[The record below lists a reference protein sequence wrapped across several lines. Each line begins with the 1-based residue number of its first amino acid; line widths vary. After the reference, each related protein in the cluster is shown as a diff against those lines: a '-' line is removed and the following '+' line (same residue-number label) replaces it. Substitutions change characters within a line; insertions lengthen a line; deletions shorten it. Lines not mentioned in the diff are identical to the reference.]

1 MDIMMFII
9 FLVTDLFTIFCCQF
23 AFSSGYRYQNGMYLG
38 VHIPADHKGDP
49 DVSDLITSS
58 RQSMK
63 HFQIINTLI
72 SIAICFINFASIA
85 IFVMVYCVW
94 IFEYCF
100 FIIMLNNS
108 CHKKMYALKMQ
119 NGWIIESQQ
128 KKIYI
133 DTRISVD
140 AGSSPLSFK
149 WHIVIIIAEIAAFV
163 PYIADGDTRY
173 RTYMFTFFICSLI
186 VSAIAL
192 PFHIFINRSE
202 RNVYSKDT
210 KLNQIINTT
219 MKKYKGIALILMSLL
234 NGVAWIYMALS
245 TYISGNYSGTSFFV
259 YIFVQILNVFGLII
273 PLFLAQQRKKEL
285 LASDT
290 APIYVDDDEYWKS
303 GFYYNPND
311 THLFVENRIQSGN
324 YTLNYAKKGAWVFSG
339 VTAALIIGCLIF
351 VFAVLF
357 PLINLNEEITLADNG
372 ILTISAGGYKNEIS
386 VDDITELKLLDE
398 LPDDSFLRTNG
409 ASTDSYDIGRY
420 EGRTLGK
427 CSLYVF
433 DGYSPILMIKT
444 DDTLVF
450 VNSKENGEIEKLYE
464 ELNQ

>member
-9 FLVTDLFTIFCCQF
+9 FLVTDLFLIFCFQF

-38 VHIPADHKGDP
+38 VHIPADHKDDP

-85 IFVMVYCVW
+85 IFAMVYCVW

-100 FIIMLNNS
+100 FIMMLNNS

-133 DTRISVD
+133 DTRISAD

-173 RTYMFTFFICSLI
+173 RAYMFTFFICSLI

-192 PFHIFINRSE
+192 TFHIFINRNE

-219 MKKYKGIALILMSLL
+219 MKKYKGIALI
-234 NGVAWIYMALS
+234 
-245 TYISGNYSGTSFFV
+245 
-259 YIFVQILNVFGLII
+259 Q
-273 PLFLAQQRKKEL
+273 
-285 LASDT
+285 
-290 APIYVDDDEYWKS
+290 
-303 GFYYNPND
+303 
-311 THLFVENRIQSGN
+311 
-324 YTLNYAKKGAWVFSG
+324 
-339 VTAALIIGCLIF
+339 
-351 VFAVLF
+351 
-357 PLINLNEEITLADNG
+357 
-372 ILTISAGGYKNEIS
+372 
-386 VDDITELKLLDE
+386 
-398 LPDDSFLRTNG
+398 
-409 ASTDSYDIGRY
+409 IGRAN
-420 EGRTLGK
+420 
-427 CSLYVF
+427 
-433 DGYSPILMIKT
+433 I
-444 DDTLVF
+444 
-450 VNSKENGEIEKLYE
+450 
-464 ELNQ
+464 

>member
-1 MDIMMFII
+1 MAIIMFII
-9 FLVTDLFTIFCCQF
+9 FLVTNLFLVFCFQF
-23 AFSSGYRYQNGMYLG
+23 AFSSCYNYQNGMYLG
-38 VHIPADHKGDP
+38 VHIPANHKDDP
-49 DVSDLITSS
+49 DVNSLITSS

-63 HFQIINTLI
+63 RFQIINTLV
-72 SIAICFINFASIA
+72 SIAICFINFANIV

-128 KKIYI
+128 KKVYI
-133 DTRISVD
+133 DTRVSAESDSTPINC
-140 AGSSPLSFK
+140 K
-149 WHIVIIIAEIAAFV
+149 WHIAILAAEFAAFI
-163 PYIADGDTRY
+163 PYIANGDTRY
-173 RTYMFTFFICSLI
+173 RAYMFTFFICSLI

-192 PFHIFINRSE
+192 PFHIFINRNE
-202 RNVYSKDT
+202 RNVYSEDT
-210 KLNQIINTT
+210 RLNHVINTT

-234 NGVAWIYMALS
+234 NGVAWIYVALY

-259 YIFVQILNVFGLII
+259 YIFVQILTVFGLII

-303 GFYYNPND
+303 GYYYNPND
-311 THLFVENRIQSGN
+311 THLFVENRMQSGN
-324 YTLNYAKKGAWVFSG
+324 YSLNFAKKGAWVFSG
-339 VTAALIIGCLIF
+339 ATAALIIGCLIF

-357 PLINLNEEITLADNG
+357 PLINLKEEITLADNG
-372 ILTISAGGYKNEIS
+372 ILTISAGGYKSEID
-386 VDDITELKLLDE
+386 VDDITELKLLDK

-450 VNSKENGEIEKLYE
+450 VNSKEDGEIEGLYG
-464 ELNQ
+464 ELTN

>member
-9 FLVTDLFTIFCCQF
+9 FLVTDLFLIFCFQF

-38 VHIPADHKGDP
+38 VHIPADHKDDP

-85 IFVMVYCVW
+85 IFAMVYYVW

-133 DTRISVD
+133 DTRISAD

-163 PYIADGDTRY
+163 PYIADGAPRY
-173 RTYMFTFFICSLI
+173 RAYMFTFFICSLI

-192 PFHIFINRSE
+192 PFHIFINR
-202 RNVYSKDT
+202 
-210 KLNQIINTT
+210 
-219 MKKYKGIALILMSLL
+219 
-234 NGVAWIYMALS
+234 VAWIYMALS
-245 TYISGNYSGTSFFV
+245 TYISGNYLDTSFFV
-259 YIFVQILNVFGLII
+259 YIFVQFLNVFGIFI

-311 THLFVENRIQSGN
+311 THLFVENRIQPGN

-339 VTAALIIGCLIF
+339 ATAALIIGCLIF

-357 PLINLNEEITLADNG
+357 PLINLKEEITLADNG

-386 VDDITELKLLDE
+386 VDDITEIKLLDE

-450 VNSKENGEIEKLYE
+450 VNSKENGEIERLYE

>member
-1 MDIMMFII
+1 MAIIMFII
-9 FLVTDLFTIFCCQF
+9 FLVTNLFLVFCFQF
-23 AFSSGYRYQNGMYLG
+23 AFSSGYNYQNGMYLG
-38 VHIPADHKGDP
+38 VHIPIDHKDDP
-49 DVSDLITSS
+49 SVSDLITSS
-58 RQSMK
+58 RLSMK
-63 HFQIINTLI
+63 RFQIINALV
-72 SIAICFINFASIA
+72 SIAICFINFANIV

-128 KKIYI
+128 KKVYI
-133 DTRISVD
+133 DTRISAESD
-140 AGSSPLSFK
+140 STPINCK
-149 WHIVIIIAEIAAFV
+149 WHIAILAAEFAAFI
-163 PYIADGDTRY
+163 PYIANGDTRY
-173 RTYMFTFFICSLI
+173 RAYMFTFFICSLI

-192 PFHIFINRSE
+192 PFHIFINRNE
-202 RNVYSKDT
+202 RNVYSEDT
-210 KLNQIINTT
+210 RLNHVINTT

-234 NGVAWIYMALS
+234 NGVAWIYVALY

-259 YIFVQILNVFGLII
+259 YIFVQILTVFGLII
-273 PLFLAQQRKKEL
+273 PLYLAQQRKKEL

-303 GFYYNPND
+303 GYYYNPND
-311 THLFVENRIQSGN
+311 THLFVENRMQSGN
-324 YTLNYAKKGAWVFSG
+324 YSLNFAKKGAWVFSG
-339 VTAALIIGCLIF
+339 ATAALIIGCLIF

-357 PLINLNEEITLADNG
+357 PLINLKEEITLADNG
-372 ILTISAGGYKNEIS
+372 ILTISAGGYKSEID
-386 VDDITELKLLDE
+386 VDDITELKLLDK

-450 VNSKENGEIEKLYE
+450 VNSKEDGEIEGLYG
-464 ELNQ
+464 ELTN

>member
-1 MDIMMFII
+1 
-9 FLVTDLFTIFCCQF
+9 
-23 AFSSGYRYQNGMYLG
+23 
-38 VHIPADHKGDP
+38 
-49 DVSDLITSS
+49 
-58 RQSMK
+58 
-63 HFQIINTLI
+63 
-72 SIAICFINFASIA
+72 
-85 IFVMVYCVW
+85 
-94 IFEYCF
+94 
-100 FIIMLNNS
+100 
-108 CHKKMYALKMQ
+108 
-119 NGWIIESQQ
+119 
-128 KKIYI
+128 
-133 DTRISVD
+133 
-140 AGSSPLSFK
+140 
-149 WHIVIIIAEIAAFV
+149 
-163 PYIADGDTRY
+163 
-173 RTYMFTFFICSLI
+173 
-186 VSAIAL
+186 
-192 PFHIFINRSE
+192 
-202 RNVYSKDT
+202 
-210 KLNQIINTT
+210 

-245 TYISGNYSGTSFFV
+245 TYISGNYLGTSFFV
-259 YIFVQILNVFGLII
+259 YIFVQFLNVFGIFI

-311 THLFVENRIQSGN
+311 THLFVENRIQPGN

-339 VTAALIIGCLIF
+339 ATAALIIGCLIL

-357 PLINLNEEITLADNG
+357 PLINLKEEITLADNG

-386 VDDITELKLLDE
+386 VDDITEIKLLDE

-450 VNSKENGEIEKLYE
+450 VNSKENGEIERLYE

>member
-1 MDIMMFII
+1 
-9 FLVTDLFTIFCCQF
+9 
-23 AFSSGYRYQNGMYLG
+23 MYLG
-38 VHIPADHKGDP
+38 VHIPTDHKDDP
-49 DVSDLITSS
+49 DVSNLITSS

-63 HFQIINTLI
+63 HFQIINALV
-72 SIAICFINFASIA
+72 SIAICFIAFANIV
-85 IFVMVYCVW
+85 IFVMIYCVW

-100 FIIMLNNS
+100 FIIILNNS
-108 CHKKMYALKMQ
+108 WHKKMYALKMQ

-128 KKIYI
+128 KKVYI
-133 DTRISVD
+133 DTRVS
-140 AGSSPLSFK
+140 AGSDSTPISCK
-149 WHIVIIIAEIAAFV
+149 WHIAILVAEISAFI
-163 PYIADGDTRY
+163 PYITAGDTRY
-173 RTYMFTFFICSLI
+173 RAYIFTFFICSLI

-192 PFHIFINRSE
+192 LFHIFINSNE

-210 KLNQIINTT
+210 RLNQTVNTA

-234 NGVAWIYMALS
+234 NSVAWIYMALS
-245 TYISGNYSGTSFFV
+245 TYINGNYSGSNFFV
-259 YIFVQILNVFGLII
+259 YIFVQILTVFGLII

-303 GFYYNPND
+303 GYYYNPND

-324 YTLNYAKKGAWVFSG
+324 YTLNYAKKGAWIFSG
-339 VTAALIIGCLIF
+339 ATAALIIGCLIF

-357 PLINLNEEITLADNG
+357 PLINLKEEITLADNG
-372 ILTISAGGYKNEIS
+372 ILTISAGGYTSEID
-386 VDDITELKLLDE
+386 VNDITELKLMDK
-398 LPDDSFLRTNG
+398 LPDDSFLRING
-409 ASTDSYDIGRY
+409 ASMDSYDIGRY
-420 EGRTLGK
+420 EGRTFGK

-450 VNSKENGEIEKLYE
+450 VNSKEDGEIERLYG
-464 ELNQ
+464 ELSH

>member
-1 MDIMMFII
+1 MAVIMFFI
-9 FLVTDLFTIFCCQF
+9 FLVTDLFLIFCFQF
-23 AFSSGYRYQNGMYLG
+23 AFSSGYSYQNGMYLG
-38 VHIPADHKGDP
+38 VHIPADHKDDP
-49 DVSDLITSS
+49 YVSDLITSS

-63 HFQIINTLI
+63 RFQIINTLI
-72 SIAICFINFASIA
+72 SIAICFINFANIV

-100 FIIMLNNS
+100 FIIILNNS

-128 KKIYI
+128 KKVYI
-133 DTRISVD
+133 DTRVSAD

-149 WHIVIIIAEIAAFV
+149 WHIIIIIAEIAAFV
-163 PYIADGDTRY
+163 PYITNGDTHY
-173 RTYMFTFFICSLI
+173 RAFMFTFFICSLI

-192 PFHIFINRSE
+192 PFHIFVNHSE
-202 RNVYSKDT
+202 RKVYSGDT
-210 KLNQIINTT
+210 KLNQIISTT

-234 NGVAWIYMALS
+234 NAVAWIYMALS
-245 TYISGNYSGTSFFV
+245 TYISGNYSGTNFFV
-259 YIFVQILNVFGLII
+259 YIFVQILTVFGLII

-303 GFYYNPND
+303 GYYYNPND

-324 YTLNYAKKGAWVFSG
+324 YTLNYAKKGAWIFSG
-339 VTAALIIGCLIF
+339 ATAALIIGCLIF
-351 VFAVLF
+351 VFAVLI
-357 PLINLNEEITLADNG
+357 PLINLKEEITLADNG
-372 ILTISAGGYKNEIS
+372 ILTISAGGYTSKIDVN
-386 VDDITELKLLDE
+386 DITEIKLLDK
-398 LPDDSFLRTNG
+398 LPDDSFLRING
-409 ASTDSYDIGRY
+409 ASMDSYDIGRY
-420 EGRTLGK
+420 EGHTFGK

-450 VNSKENGEIEKLYE
+450 VNSKEDGEIEGLYG
-464 ELNQ
+464 ELSQ